1 MENDAKKKLIELQKT
16 VSPSALMV
24 DFPAER
30 FREGPENSESEALPK
45 PPEDKPSSEAE
56 KTSAPWYCVLPV
68 ILFGASCVLIPDS
81 LASLRSAIGIWLAV
95 ASAAILAASALLKKV
110 KITRTPV
117 NIAFICCTAALV
129 ISYLLSPYKKTA
141 LLGAEGSMEGT
152 LFLIACVVIMF
163 CAFNVMRG
171 KGALIASVWTAAAVF
186 AARGVFSALGYLGK
200 EIGRTDIILLSGGA
214 CLIFMLLAGQLDRS
228 RFTGSIISIV
238 LWAVLAVFIAAAAR
252 TDLISFAASVT
263 AVIIIMA
270 ALHFRMLRAFAKPAV
285 LLVMAAMLVLTPAWK
300 YWMPQIKAQD
310 MDEASPVQIKNI
322 IIEGD
327 TAHILFED
335 SVLSVRTQ
343 AGEDGRITKAE
354 FTSGLGKPLTVSED
368 KNEPKMYLIDE
379 EPYHSFVRLCIIRN
393 NDTDVLRIETS
404 GFAWDFVSDGSR
416 LCYLNSLGEADI
428 PGSDKPRDPATGCR
442 YLRER
447 QAVRICAQDAFRKYA
462 QYGCGADCFGIVYP
476 SDHVVRYDLGLDASA
491 KTEDPKSL
499 YLLAGIQTGCVTLC
513 AFSALAVICA
523 VFYLIR
529 LHKEKSFADGRP
541 ERAAALAAVVCLAL
555 AGITNSPK
563 AGTLPLFFVLLGTGL
578 AAEHKR

>member
-1 MENDAKKKLIELQKT
+1 MESGTKEKLIELQKT

-30 FREGPENSESEALPK
+30 FREAPEAEEAKALPEPSEAQ
-45 PPEDKPSSEAE
+45 PSSDGA
-56 KTSAPWYCVLPV
+56 KDSAPWYCVLPV
-68 ILFGASCVLIPDS
+68 ILFGASCALIPDS
-81 LASLRSAIGIWLAV
+81 QASMRSALGIWL
-95 ASAAILAASALLKKV
+95 SAASAVILIIAAALQKV
-110 KITRTPV
+110 RIRKSPI
-117 NIAFICCTAALV
+117 NIAFICCTAALI

-152 LFLIACVVIMF
+152 MFLIACVLIMF

-171 KGALIASVWTAAAVF
+171 KAALTASVWTAAAVF
-186 AARGVFSALGYLGK
+186 AARGVFSVLGYLGK
-200 EIGRTDIILLSGGA
+200 EISRTDIILLSGGA
-214 CLIFMLLAGQLDRS
+214 CLIFMLLAGQLSRG
-228 RFTGSIISIV
+228 RFTGSLISIV
-238 LWAVLAVFIAAAAR
+238 LWTVLAVFTAAAAR
-252 TDLISFAASVT
+252 TDLISFAASVVAT
-263 AVIIIMA
+263 VIILA
-270 ALHFRMLRAFAKPAV
+270 AVHFRMLRAFAKPAV

-300 YWMPQIKAQD
+300 YWMPQIRAQK
-310 MDEASPVQIKNI
+310 MDDVSREQIENF
-322 IIEGD
+322 IIEGN
-327 TAHILFED
+327 TAHILFD
-335 SVLSVRTQ
+335 GFVLSVKTE

-354 FTSGLGKPLTVSED
+354 FVSGLGKPLTVSED

-404 GFAWDFVSDGSR
+404 GFAWDLVSDGSR
-416 LCYLNSLGEADI
+416 LYYLNSLGEADI

-447 QAVRICAQDAFRKYA
+447 QAVRICAQDAFSKYA

-513 AFSALAVICA
+513 AFSAIAVIYA

-529 LHKEKSFADGRP
+529 LRKEKSFADGRP
-541 ERAAALAAVVCLAL
+541 ERAAVLSAVVCLAL

-578 AAEHKR
+578 AAEYKK